1 VVNEERTIG
10 YGRAAVLVLAWFCRL
25 LWPFTDPG
33 QRRELR
39 SDLYVMF

>member
-1 VVNEERTIG
+1 MCDAGMIT
-10 YGRAAVLVLAWFCRL
+10 LFMAWFCRL